1 MLMAGYILILRNG
14 LEDQHAEVAPHL
26 AQACPPLRYL
36 TALVP
41 CHPLGRLALKRFG
54 PTQSLF
60 TLRRETYSNAM
71 ISRGIK
77 AMALW
82 FCVTGITALVAARRR
97 DFSAHKVW
105 VIRHVASGIWVS
117 IMRAM
122 IPLLHFAVTPLP
134 PILMATNLSSNSA
147 FGTLPKTPSMG
158 QRR

>member
-1 MLMAGYILILRNG
+1 MRKLLLILRRNARPSDT
-14 LEDQHAEVAPHL
+14 LLLSCL
-26 AQACPPLRYL
+26 AIRGDD
-36 TALVP
+36 V
-41 CHPLGRLALKRFG
+41 LKRFG

-60 TLRRETYSNAM
+60 TLRRETYSNTM
-71 ISRGIK
+71 VSRVIK